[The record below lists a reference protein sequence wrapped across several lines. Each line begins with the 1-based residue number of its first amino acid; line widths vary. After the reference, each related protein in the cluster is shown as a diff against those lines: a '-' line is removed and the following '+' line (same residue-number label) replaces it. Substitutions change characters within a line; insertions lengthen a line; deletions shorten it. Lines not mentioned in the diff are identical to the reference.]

1 LIYRFSSKFSLSVN
15 LTRVKSPPPRT
26 ITAGEFS
33 NSPGEATPAAKLI
46 RDAGTETFRA
56 RLEKATKSLF
66 QLLRPRGVTTQFV

>member
-15 LTRVKSPPPRT
+15 PIRVKSSPPRT

-33 NSPGEATPAAKLI
+33 NSPGAATPAAKLI

-66 QLLRPRGVTTQFV
+66 QLLRPRGVTIQFV